1 MRLAYD
7 FDRSVNYIDY
17 IGGTTLKKLFP
28 LLILMMAI
36 SLLFAGSVYAS
47 EGTPVGSCPTGYT
60 LEMFMDHSD
69 PHMHHHIGITEDL
82 NADGFICM
90 RIVSQ
95 DLHLH
100 VDNSLPL
107 P

>member
-1 MRLAYD
+1 
-7 FDRSVNYIDY
+7 
-17 IGGTTLKKLFP
+17 
-28 LLILMMAI
+28 
-36 SLLFAGSVYAS
+36 
-47 EGTPVGSCPTGYT
+47 
-60 LEMFMDHSD
+60 
-69 PHMHHHIGITEDL
+69 MHHHIGVTQDL

-90 RIVSQ
+90 RIVAQ